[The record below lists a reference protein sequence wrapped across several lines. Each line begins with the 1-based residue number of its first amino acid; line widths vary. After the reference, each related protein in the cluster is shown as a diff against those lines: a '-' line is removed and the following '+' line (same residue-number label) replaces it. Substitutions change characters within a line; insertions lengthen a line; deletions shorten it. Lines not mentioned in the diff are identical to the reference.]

1 MACDG
6 VYGSA
11 ISRRSVL
18 KDYRITAVAM
28 HRLNSYSCTLT
39 LPLNALTLFSLSRWS
54 LKRLAFGAPGFSS
67 DPLLL
72 KLFHPLS

>member
-1 MACDG
+1 
-6 VYGSA
+6 
-11 ISRRSVL
+11 
-18 KDYRITAVAM
+18 M

-67 DPLLL
+67 DLLLL
-72 KLFHPLS
+72 KLLHSLS

>member
-39 LPLNALTLFSLSRWS
+39 LSLIALTLFSLSRWS
-54 LKRLAFGAPGFSS
+54 FKRLAFGAPGFSS
-67 DPLLL
+67 DLLLL
-72 KLFHPLS
+72 KLFHTLS